1 MRDPPRLTPPPS
13 PLHYNYAFDGRR
25 YVAESRVARML
36 CDTVTWLMRV
46 LNGVVSAVNLIVVSR
61 CEGR

>member
-1 MRDPPRLTPPPS
+1 MRDPPRLTTPPAPPA
-13 PLHYNYAFDGRR
+13 PLQLRVRR

-36 CDTVTWLMRV
+36 CDTLTWLMRV
-46 LNGVVSAVNLIVVSR
+46 LNGVVSAVNLMVVSR